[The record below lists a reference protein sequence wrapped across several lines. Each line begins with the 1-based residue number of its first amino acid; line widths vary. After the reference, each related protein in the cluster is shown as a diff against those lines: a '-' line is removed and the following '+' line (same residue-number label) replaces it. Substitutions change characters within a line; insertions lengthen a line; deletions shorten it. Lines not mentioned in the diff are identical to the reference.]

1 MMGNKEGMKWIFRPK
16 WENDGSAER
25 TQALT
30 EYCWVSGCGGQRG
43 CVVASMIC
51 TEDVMTT
58 IITNSGVYFT
68 KNDYLVTRHMT
79 I

>member
-1 MMGNKEGMKWIFRPK
+1 MGNKEGMKWISRPK

-43 CVVASMIC
+43 CGGIDDLYRRC
-51 TEDVMTT
+51 
-58 IITNSGVYFT
+58 
-68 KNDYLVTRHMT
+68 NDDHCNK
-79 I
+79 